1 MPQFQRAIHLRFHFA
16 GESTT
21 SDETYDPK
29 MYVRSN
35 WTPPY
40 WTIPPVVLQERL
52 DNFSNKLNKMFKKRM
67 GKTNLLSYQTRALQ
81 SLQRQQDFLVCPCD
95 KNLGPA
101 IIERHDYIK
110 IAMRDHLLD
119 GRTYRRLS
127 KTDCD
132 NHKTRLTK
140 EVYSWLKKYNKTLTK
155 MERAFLKQGLDKN
168 KKPFSG
174 FYLTLKAHKLKPG
187 QNVNQLKSR
196 PIVSCPGSL
205 LHPLGIWTDRKLQTL
220 AKQQI
225 SYFRNSYDLRQE
237 LCSTDYPTT
246 AQLFTADAVS
256 MYTNIPTNTAIML
269 IARHIRKNVA
279 EVRPKQND
287 ALIAALKLVMLNN
300 IFSFGDMTF
309 KQLNGTAMGTP
320 PAPPYAT
327 IYYGLHESNFL
338 PKQRPQVILYKRFI
352 DDVFGIWLPHP
363 DPQKNERLWNDF
375 TKTMNNYPGLT
386 WEFNPPSD
394 TVDFMDLTI
403 TIKNGKISTSLFEK
417 PLNLH
422 LYIPPHSAHPPGLLP
437 GIVHSTLF
445 RIFTLCSDPDDQIL
459 RTKVFFKRLQA
470 RGYKSNQIKPL
481 FLKAIARA
489 KLYSGPNDTTNN
501 DHTTVIFHLPYHPND
516 PPSQQIQQA
525 WRQTVASPKYHMP
538 LPDMRNPKSKEKCNI
553 QRMIIAYRRP
563 MNIGN
568 LLSHRNLDTNSTA
581 PPVSSYYPYD

>member
-1 MPQFQRAIHLRFHFA
+1 MPKLQRAIHLRFHFA
-16 GESTT
+16 GSET
-21 SDETYDPK
+21 SSNDTYDPK
-29 MYVRSN
+29 MYVRST

-40 WTIPPVVLQERL
+40 WTLPPIVLQQRL
-52 DNFSNKLNKMFKKRM
+52 DKFATTLNKLFKRRM

-81 SLQRQQDFLVCPCD
+81 SLQKQQDFLICPCD

-101 IIERHDYIK
+101 IIERDDYIK

-127 KTDCD
+127 EVDCN
-132 NHKTRLTK
+132 NHKQCLIK
-140 EVYSWLKKYNKTLTK
+140 EIKSWLKQYNKTLTK
-155 MERAFLKQGLDKN
+155 MERAFLKQGLDQN
-168 KKPFSG
+168 KRAFAG

-187 QNVNQLKSR
+187 QNVTHLKSR

-205 LHPLGIWTDRKLQTL
+205 LHPLGIWTDRKLQSL
-220 AKQQI
+220 PKQQI
-225 SYFRNSYDLRQE
+225 SYFRNSFDLRQE
-237 LCSTDYPTT
+237 LCSTQYPTT

-256 MYTNIPTNTAIML
+256 MYTNIPTNTAIMF
-269 IARHIRKNVA
+269 IARHLRKNIPD
-279 EVRPKQND
+279 ERPKQNE

-327 IYYGLHESNFL
+327 IYYGIHESTFL
-338 PKQRPQVILYKRFI
+338 PNHRQHVIFYKRFI

-363 DPQKNERLWNDF
+363 NAELNERLWDEF

-386 WEFNPPSD
+386 WEFNKPSHR
-394 TVDFMDLTI
+394 VDFMDLTI
-403 TIKNGKISTSLFEK
+403 SIHNGKITTSLYEK

-422 LYIPPHSAHPPGLLP
+422 LYILPHSAHPPGLLP

-445 RIFTLCSDPDDQIL
+445 RIFTLCSDQNDQIIW
-459 RTKVFFKRLQA
+459 TKVFFKRLQA

-481 FLKAIARA
+481 FLKAIAHA
-489 KLYSGPNDTTNN
+489 KNYSGPSATKNN
-501 DHTTVIFHLPYHPND
+501 DHTAVIFHLPFHPND
-516 PPSQQIQQA
+516 PPSHKIQET
-525 WRQTVASPKYHMP
+525 WRNSVASPRYHMP

-568 LLSHRNLDTNSTA
+568 LLSHRNLNTNPTA
-581 PPVSSYYPYD
+581 PPVSSYYQFD